1 MNLAPFLTNPEWEP
15 DFSERDNLR
24 AIREMRWRNT
34 AIQKCIDGK
43 LSADDLL
50 DVLEATG
57 LDPIEYVEAVE
68 GAVSALII

>member
-1 MNLAPFLTNPEWEP
+1 MFTPFLTNPEWEP
-15 DFSERDNLR
+15 DFSERDTAR
-24 AIREMRWRNT
+24 AVREMRWRNR
-34 AIQKCIDGK
+34 AIQNCIDGR
-43 LSADDLL
+43 LSAEDLL